1 MTTMLNACRS
11 LPIIPAFVTNA
22 VTVATDMFLG
32 SLDIARSLITG
43 MPVDHSYL
51 NCNLSATA
59 LNEIY
64 TNLPV
69 VVGKTIT
76 VTGNYGVA
84 GDDPTIATAKGW
96 TVVG

>member
-1 MTTMLNACRS
+1 MTSMFANCRT
-11 LPIIPAFVTNA
+11 LPIIPALVTSA
-22 VTVATDMFLG
+22 VTVATDIFLG
-32 SLDIARSLITG
+32 CVDMGKSLITG
-43 MPVDHSYL
+43 MSVDHSYL

-59 LNEIY
+59 LDEIY

-84 GDDPTIATAKGW
+84 SDTPAIATGKGW
-96 TVVG
+96 TVTG